1 MQRLKE
7 HQEKAQ
13 QEWFKDIPAE
23 AFSKD
28 SPAGKKPK
36 VNKRGEVEPSS
47 SSPQDVKK
55 AQQIKDE
62 VEKERLGKIRLHNS
76 YLKKPRL
83 GRKLAAAGYDMQ
95 PLPFNASISVA
106 DAKLAMID
114 ECLSGGGGD
123 QLALF
128 VVKGV
133 NKAASTMQ
141 PILGARTPA
150 PNGGVIPS
158 LDDIFDMEMSKDP
171 DQESMLAEGM
181 EELSLK
187 LEPWNPTT
195 GAWGRIAK
203 GYLGFLYTVWDV
215 KKKGVQFGGR
225 EEEAEELRK
234 QSEDL

>member
-13 QEWFKDIPAE
+13 QEWFKDIPSE
-23 AFSKD
+23 AFNKD

-36 VNKRGEVEPSS
+36 VNKRGEVEPAS

-83 GRKLAAAGYDMQ
+83 SRKLASAGYHMQ
-95 PLPFNASISVA
+95 ALPFNASISQA
-106 DAKLAMID
+106 DSALAAID
-114 ECLSGGGGD
+114 DCLSGGGGD
-123 QLALF
+123 QLARFL
-128 VVKGV
+128 VQGI
-133 NKAASTMQ
+133 NRAAETMQ
-141 PILGARTPA
+141 PILGATTPSDRGA
-150 PNGGVIPS
+150 IPPLS
-158 LDDIFDMEMSKDP
+158 VCFELEMNKDLDK
-171 DQESMLAEGM
+171 ESRLAEGM

-195 GAWGRIAK
+195 GPWGRIAG
-203 GYLGFLYTVWDV
+203 GYLGFLYEVWAY
-215 KKKGVQFGGR
+215 KKKGVQFSGR

-234 QSEDL
+234 QTEDL